1 MIVLTNTKKLV
12 NNLLVT
18 DSKICGKLKIDMN
31 TKIVTL
37 LLFLFCIAKT
47 NAQQSLSIE
56 EAIKIALENNY
67 EIKIASNDL
76 KTDQINN
83 AIGNAGMLPTLTAN
97 VVDNNNV
104 QNLSQIRLDGT
115 ENSLNNAKSNSL
127 TYGVGLS
134 WTVFDGMS
142 MFARRDQLH
151 ELEKLGESELKLSIL
166 TKISDVY
173 TTYYDLVQQQQQLA
187 ALDSTLVISNQ
198 RLTLAENRFSIGK
211 ASKLEVLNA
220 QVDLNT
226 DKVTL
231 LRQKELFTNT
241 KILLNQ
247 ILARDTKI
255 DFTVTTIFKVD
266 GDLKLNELTDL
277 AQKQNPQLEAQIIN
291 KRVAELQLKQVKATR
306 YPTIRVNTGYNF
318 TETESSLG
326 FTTQSSA
333 RGLNY
338 GFTASLNL
346 FDGFAQHRNEKI
358 AHLAI
363 ENAKLQIDQQ
373 NLNLETQLATAYQ
386 TYLTNLEL
394 IELEKNNET
403 IAKQNLAITLDKF
416 HIGTIT
422 TLEFR
427 TAQLNYVNATVRYTN
442 AQFQAKISEIGLKE
456 LAGKLD
462 Y

>member
-1 MIVLTNTKKLV
+1 MRLKNSYQ
-12 NNLLVT
+12 LLV
-18 DSKICGKLKIDMN
+18 L
-31 TKIVTL
+31 VL
-37 LLFLFCIAKT
+37 LSATSLQ
-47 NAQQSLSIE
+47 AQQTLSIE
-56 EAIKIALENNY
+56 EALKTALENNY

-76 KTDQINN
+76 KASQTNN
-83 AIGNAGMLPTLTAN
+83 TIGNAGMLPTLTAT
-97 VVDNNNV
+97 VTDNNNV

-115 ENSLNNAKSNSL
+115 ENSLDNAKSNSL
-127 TYGVGLS
+127 NYGVGLG
-134 WTVFDGMS
+134 WTIFDGMS
-142 MFARRDQLH
+142 MFAKKEQLE
-151 ELEKLGESELKLSIL
+151 ELQKLGESQLKLSIL
-166 TKISDVY
+166 TKIADVY
-173 TTYYDLVQQQQQLA
+173 ATYYDLVQQQQQLA

-198 RLTLAENRFSIGK
+198 RLDLAQNRFSIGK

-231 LRQKELFTNT
+231 LKQKELFTNT

-255 DFTVTTIFKVD
+255 DFKVTDVFKVD
-266 GDLKLNELTDL
+266 TELELAELNNL

-291 KRVAELQLKQVKATR
+291 KRVAELQLKQVKSTR

-333 RGLNY
+333 KGFNY
-338 GFTASLNL
+338 GFSASLNL

-363 ENAKLQIDQQ
+363 DNAKLQIEQQ
-373 NLNLETQLATAYQ
+373 NLNIQTQLATAFQ

-394 IELEKNNET
+394 IELEKTNQA

-427 TAQLNYVNATVRYTN
+427 TAQLNFVNATVRYSD
-442 AQFQAKISEIGLKE
+442 AQFQAKLSEIALKE